1 MNIEEK
7 ISNYKKYH
15 TKKMYQ
21 FGKYNIPYVYSKRS
35 NNLIVEVC
43 FLLPPV
49 EIVFED
55 VLFYEKQ
62 SSFLLIDFPQKIK
75 NIDEFIKGIKSLI
88 NHLGYEKAIFV
99 SYGYGCNIL
108 EIFRLEYSNVVTNMI
123 FVNPAMLVKMSNKA
137 FKANLSIKITGLLPS
152 VKIKQ
157 IIKQVYKKK
166 ICSKEY
172 LENKYYIIDHAD
184 DIHYPKRIRTFYRL
198 FSQIKHYD
206 IQKDQII
213 NDKNILIL
221 TDENID
227 KHIKEDKKNNKDT
240 ERDKLRNEEI
250 KKYLNKLKLSKI
262 KYELKESNENYSIPI
277 KKPIITLKRVLI
289 TLLIIYVF
297 SIVCFF
303 TPPVIECVK
312 DIFIENTLDTSFLKL
327 KDNEHFVLAVRDD
340 GTAIKNKDEKEIITY
355 LGDIISDNKDET
367 KIKTIR
373 VIVEVDKKHITKS
386 KIIGY
391 IKDGKLVGKDY

>member
-1 MNIEEK
+1 
-7 ISNYKKYH
+7 
-15 TKKMYQ
+15 
-21 FGKYNIPYVYSKRS
+21 
-35 NNLIVEVC
+35 
-43 FLLPPV
+43 
-49 EIVFED
+49 
-55 VLFYEKQ
+55 
-62 SSFLLIDFPQKIK
+62 
-75 NIDEFIKGIKSLI
+75 
-88 NHLGYEKAIFV
+88 
-99 SYGYGCNIL
+99 
-108 EIFRLEYSNVVTNMI
+108 MI
-123 FVNPAMLVKMSNKA
+123 FVNPAMLVEMSNKA

-172 LENKYYIIDHAD
+172 LENKYYIIDQAD

-198 FSQIKHYD
+198 FSQIKHYN

-340 GTAIKNKDEKEIITY
+340 GTDIKNKDEKEIITY

-367 KIKTIR
+367 KIKTIK
-373 VIVEVDKKHITKS
+373 VIVEVDRKHITKS